1 VTDCFFADTDCDG
14 DVDIGDI
21 FGVATRWGCQCSEA
35 CYDPAYDLND
45 DCSTDILDV
54 MIVACYFG
62 WTAGGSGDF
71 SGCYAPSESSIQL
84 TPDLPSTLRLAPE
97 KNQVW
102 PGESFTV
109 AVDVESIQDLAGF
122 GAVLH
127 YDPQVL
133 SFDGLV
139 LGDFLTRT
147 GNATGLRETQVDAT
161 AGTVTLGGF
170 SFGQH
175 NSPEGSGTLVTLT
188 FTAQGVGQSH
198 LTLSGV
204 QLARRCGLAHPLPAV
219 VSGRVTSGR
228 SVYLPLVPS
237 E

>member
-1 VTDCFFADTDCDG
+1 VT
-14 DVDIGDI
+14 IGDI
-21 FGVATRWGCQCSEA
+21 LGIASRWGCQCSEA

-45 DCSTDILDV
+45 DCSIDILDV
-54 MIVACYFG
+54 IIVACYFG
-62 WTAGGSGDF
+62 WTADGSGDF
-71 SGCYAPSESSIQL
+71 SGCYVPGESSIQP
-84 TPDLPSTLRLAPE
+84 TPDQSSTLRLAVE
-97 KNQVW
+97 RNRVW

-109 AVDVESIQDLAGF
+109 AVDVEAVRDLAGF

-133 SFDGLV
+133 HFDGLV
-139 LGDFLTRT
+139 LGDFLART
-147 GNATGLRETQVDAT
+147 GNTLGLRETQVDAN

-175 NSPEGSGTLVTLT
+175 DSPEGSGALATLT
-188 FTAQGVGQSH
+188 FTAQGVGQSP
-198 LTLSGV
+198 LTLSDV
-204 QLARRCGLAHPLPAV
+204 QLVRRCGLAHPLPTV

-228 SVYLPLVPS
+228 SLYLPLVPS